1 LAYPTALVLFFAAIF
16 SLENR
21 FTLFETI
28 VHDFCQVALR
38 HDGIVAPCVL
48 DGPMN
53 DQCFLS
59 YVEEFLV
66 PCLKERDI
74 VVMDSLSAH
83 KSQRV
88 RHLIEQAGTTL
99 LFLASLCARP

>member
-1 LAYPTALVLFFAAIF
+1 MKFMREIVFDT
-16 SLENR
+16 
-21 FTLFETI
+21 ETT
-28 VHDFCQVALR
+28 
-38 HDGIVAPCVL
+38 GL
-48 DGPMN
+48 DKGQ
-53 DQCFLS
+53 DRIIEIGC
-59 YVEEFLV
+59 
-66 PCLKERDI
+66 